1 MGDSTRK
8 IKLVC
13 GRLCS
18 GKDFII
24 NRHYKRYD
32 VISVSDIVKSI
43 VESNDR
49 AILQDTKHLDSEII
63 EQLKVLYSPRLVING
78 IRQMSIISGML
89 GSNPAE
95 TVEVVWVC
103 CPEDVRRD
111 RYYDREDVKDS
122 QLTFE
127 EADESDSKLGL
138 LQIESYIL
146 NNLEKPYVELI
157 FNKG

>member
-18 GKDFII
+18 GKDYII
-24 NRHYKRYD
+24 NRYYKRYD
-32 VISVSDIVKSI
+32 VVTVSDIVKSI
-43 VESNDR
+43 IENADR
-49 AILQDTKHLDSEII
+49 AALQDTKHLDSEII
-63 EQLKVLYSPRLVING
+63 DQLKVLYNPRLVING
-78 IRQMSIISGML
+78 IRQLSIINGIL
-89 GSNPAE
+89 EHNPAE
-95 TVEVVWVC
+95 TVELVWVC
-103 CPEDVRRD
+103 CPEDIRKA

-127 EADESDSKLGL
+127 EADENDSKLGL